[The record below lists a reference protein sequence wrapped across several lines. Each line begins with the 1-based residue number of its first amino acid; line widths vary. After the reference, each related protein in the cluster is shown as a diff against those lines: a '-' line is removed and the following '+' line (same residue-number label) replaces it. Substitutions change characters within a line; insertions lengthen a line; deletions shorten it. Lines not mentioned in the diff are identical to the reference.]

1 MRQDK
6 RPICQDGASHLRQAI
21 LELAIRDYLCALKC
35 RANGT
40 QARHSVK
47 RLEEFFLSE
56 YGQFLSDGHG
66 KDIINRCRKEVPIQ
80 SIQVE
85 ITCSEGFSD
94 RERQHL
100 LGEITGWLMQKY
112 PGSFIVKGGDQCG
125 D

>member
-47 RLEEFFLSE
+47 RLEEFFLSD
-56 YGQFLSDGHG
+56 YGQFLSNGHG
-66 KDIINRCRKEVPIQ
+66 EDIIRKCRDRVGDHTLRLNIECK
-80 SIQVE
+80 
-85 ITCSEGFSD
+85 GFTD
-94 RERQHL
+94 AQKRRL
-100 LGEITGWLMQKY
+100 LEDLTAFIAGRY
-112 PGSFIVKGGDQCG
+112 PEAIVVRGGG
-125 D
+125 HYR

>member
-1 MRQDK
+1 MRYDR
-6 RPICQDGASHLRQAI
+6 RPLCHDGAGRLRQAI

-66 KDIINRCRKEVPIQ
+66 EDIINRCRKEVPVQ
-80 SIQVE
+80 TLRVE
-85 ITCSEGFSD
+85 ITCREGFTE

-112 PGSFIVKGGDQCG
+112 PGAFVVKGGG
-125 D
+125 ENG